1 MNTMGKV
8 VKDKGKETVPKARPK
23 VKKAENLG
31 RVYQLKISLIGS
43 KPEIWRQ
50 ILVLGDTTLAKLHN
64 IIQEL
69 IGWEDDHL
77 HEFVIAG
84 GHYTRPHPDDLVP
97 SQDEKQ
103 IRLYEVAPKKG
114 LKFLYTYDFGDEWE
128 HEIIVEN
135 ILEEDSRFTG
145 KPVCIGGENAGP
157 PEDIGGIPGYYET
170 LKAVKNP
177 RHPDHEGLK
186 EWLGEFD
193 PKAFNIDLVNRILSK
208 IR

>member
-8 VKDKGKETVPKARPK
+8 VKGKWKEVVPKARPK
-23 VKKAENLG
+23 VKKDENLG
-31 RVYQLKISLIGS
+31 RVYQLKISLIVS

-50 ILVLGDTTLAKLHN
+50 ILVSGDTTLAKLHN

-69 IGWEDDHL
+69 MGWEDDHL
-77 HEFVIAG
+77 HEFIIG
-84 GHYTRPHPDDLVP
+84 GVHYTRSYPEDPMA
-97 SQDEKQ
+97 SQEEKR
-103 IRLYEVAPKKG
+103 IRLDEVVSKKRK
-114 LKFLYTYDFGDEWE
+114 KFFYVYDFGDEWE

-145 KPVCIGGENAGP
+145 KPVCIGGQNAGP
-157 PEDIGGIPGYYET
+157 PEDCGGIYGYYEM
-170 LKAVKNP
+170 LKAAKNP
-177 RHPDHEGLK
+177 RHPEHEELK

-193 PKAFNIDLVNRILSK
+193 PKAFDIDLVNRILSR